1 MIMIMGSFGNGYKG
15 AQPAPEVL
23 SSASAALGQG
33 LAPEALGAGLSIYYC
48 LLFSSPSWPVLHTH
62 GFIQHPRTKITGFN
76 LFIVVVLK
84 DVKTACLHSEGVKSR
99 LRKRG

>member
-15 AQPAPEVL
+15 AQAAPEVL

-33 LAPEALGAGLSIYYC
+33 LAPEALGAALSIYYR
-48 LLFSSPSWPVLHTH
+48 LLFSSRSWPFLHTH

-76 LFIVVVLK
+76 LFY
-84 DVKTACLHSEGVKSR
+84 CCCF
-99 LRKRG
+99 KRCEDHMFTQ